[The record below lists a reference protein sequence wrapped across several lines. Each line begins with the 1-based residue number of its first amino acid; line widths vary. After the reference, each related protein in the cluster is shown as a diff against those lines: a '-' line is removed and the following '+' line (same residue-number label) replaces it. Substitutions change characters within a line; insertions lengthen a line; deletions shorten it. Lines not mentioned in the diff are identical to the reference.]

1 MKQPDSSQSDMND
14 YDDCAKHRV
23 TFKEVAGGVTA
34 AKGFR
39 ANAITCG
46 IKNPNAERL
55 DLALIVSDAPA
66 VCDAVFTT
74 NAVKAAPVRLCQ
86 QHLKAGRDIRA
97 IIANSGNANAC
108 TGVIG
113 IQHAKAMAKGVAE
126 NLGVKMK
133 QVMVGSTG
141 IIGMTMPIERITSK
155 IEPLVEGLQVD
166 GSSKAAAAIMTSDTK
181 PKSFSIEV
189 PCGKGSFRIGG
200 IAKGAGMI
208 CPNMATM
215 LCFITTDARISQAEL
230 HKAVRHGVEHSFN
243 RITIDGDT
251 STNDTVIVIANGQ
264 ADAPA
269 IKRGSEESELFRCAL
284 HKVMLELAKMIVGD
298 GERVTKFVEIRV
310 RNART
315 YDDAKRVAEAVGK
328 STLVKC
334 SWHGSDPNWGRV
346 IHAVGYSGARIREE
360 LVDIYFGGLLAAKG
374 GLVTKTPML
383 ELEKIVREP
392 KFTVTIDLNLG
403 TSNYVV
409 YTSDL
414 SEEYVDF
421 NACEYNAAV
430 HSKRQKGL
438 A

>member
-1 MKQPDSSQSDMND
+1 MVK
-14 YDDCAKHRV
+14 
-23 TFKEVAGGVTA
+23 GA
-34 AKGFR
+34 AEKLG
-39 ANAITCG
+39 
-46 IKNPNAERL
+46 
-55 DLALIVSDAPA
+55 
-66 VCDAVFTT
+66 
-74 NAVKAAPVRLCQ
+74 
-86 QHLKAGRDIRA
+86 LKMR
-97 IIANSGNANAC
+97 
-108 TGVIG
+108 
-113 IQHAKAMAKGVAE
+113 
-126 NLGVKMK
+126 
-133 QVMVGSTG
+133 QVLVGSTG

-155 IEPLVEGLQVD
+155 IGLLIEGLTDD
-166 GSSKAAAAIMTSDTK
+166 GSDKAAAAIMTSDTK
-181 PKSFSIEV
+181 PKTFAIDV
-189 PCGKGSFRIGG
+189 PCGNGSFRIGG

-215 LCFITTDARISQAEL
+215 LCFITTDAKISKAEL
-230 HKAVRHGVEHSFN
+230 QKAVRHSTDHSFN

-251 STNDTVIVIANGQ
+251 STNDTVIVMANGQ

-269 IKRGSEESELFRCAL
+269 IKRGSEEAELFRCAL
-284 HKVMLELAKMIVGD
+284 HKVMLELAKMIVFD

-315 YDDAKRVAEAVGK
+315 HDDARRVAEAVAK

-374 GLVTKTPML
+374 GLVTQTPMA
-383 ELEKIVREP
+383 EMEKVVREP
-392 KFTVTIDLNLG
+392 RFHVTIDLNLG
-403 TSNYVV
+403 TANYVV

-421 NACEYNAAV
+421 NASEYNAAV
-430 HSKRQKGL
+430 HAKRQKGL

>member
-1 MKQPDSSQSDMND
+1 MDKLSSEE
-14 YDDCAKHRV
+14 YCARV
-23 TFKEVAGGVTA
+23 PFKVVEGGVTA

-39 ANAITCG
+39 ANAVTAG
-46 IKNPNAERL
+46 VKNPTAERL
-55 DLALIVSDAPA
+55 DVALIVSDSPA

-86 QHLKAGRDIRA
+86 QHLKLGSDIRA

-108 TGVIG
+108 TGLPG
-113 IQHAKAMAKGVAE
+113 IQHAKAMAKGAADK
-126 NLGVKMK
+126 LGLKMR
-133 QVMVGSTG
+133 QVMVASTG
-141 IIGMTMPIERITSK
+141 IIGMPMAVERVTSK
-155 IEPLVEGLQVD
+155 IPLLVEGLTDD
-166 GSSKAAAAIMTSDTK
+166 GSDKASRAIMTSDTK
-181 PKSFSIEV
+181 PKTFAIEV
-189 PCGKGSFRIGG
+189 PCGNGSFRVGG

-215 LCFITTDARISQAEL
+215 LCFITTDAKISPAEL
-230 HKAVRHGVEHSFN
+230 HKAVHHGVEHSFN

-251 STNDTVIVIANGQ
+251 STNDTVIVISNGQ
-264 ADAPA
+264 ADAPP
-269 IKRGSEESELFRCAL
+269 IKRGSEEAHLFHCAL

-315 YDDAKRVAEAVGK
+315 HDDAKRVAEAVAK

-346 IHAVGYSGARIREE
+346 IHAAGYSGARLREE

-374 GLVTKTPML
+374 GLVTQTPMA
-383 ELEKIVREP
+383 ELEKVVREP
-392 KFTVTIDLNLG
+392 RFNVTIDLNLG
-403 TSNYVV
+403 TANYVV

-421 NACEYNAAV
+421 NASEYNAAV
-430 HSKRQKGL
+430 HAKRQKGL